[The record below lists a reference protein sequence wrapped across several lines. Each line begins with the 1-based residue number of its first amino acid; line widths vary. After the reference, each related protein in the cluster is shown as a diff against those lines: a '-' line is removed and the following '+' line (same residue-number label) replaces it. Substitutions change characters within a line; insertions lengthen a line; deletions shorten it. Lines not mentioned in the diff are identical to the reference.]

1 MLAKSPEFV
10 LYVEAKLLNKLQSLA
25 KFAKGASDLTR
36 GKVLGR
42 QASTEESGLF
52 LSMLVCA
59 IKMWGTTFQKYE
71 HINRLSAESRSDDL
85 VSNGSNKDIAG
96 SKSRGDGQNLTEFN
110 AVYSQLSKENIPFVT
125 CPELFKLVA

>member
-1 MLAKSPEFV
+1 MLNRKQSEGWQRIKALQLLHCCLILAKSPDFV

-36 GKVLGR
+36 GKVLGK

-59 IKMWGTTFQKYE
+59 IKVWGTTFQKYE
-71 HINRLSAESRSDDL
+71 LIHRLRAE
-85 VSNGSNKDIAG
+85 
-96 SKSRGDGQNLTEFN
+96 
-110 AVYSQLSKENIPFVT
+110 
-125 CPELFKLVA
+125 